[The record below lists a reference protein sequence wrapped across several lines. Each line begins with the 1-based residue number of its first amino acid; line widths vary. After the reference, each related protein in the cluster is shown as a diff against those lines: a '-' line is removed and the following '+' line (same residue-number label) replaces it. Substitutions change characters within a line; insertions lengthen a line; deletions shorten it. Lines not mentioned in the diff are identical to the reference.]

1 MAEVAVRVV
10 GLTWGCW
17 KCHESTVCVLGLTS
31 ERLRDYKTGDQAV
44 EVAKCLLVAADKVDI
59 ADCLAPSVN
68 GIASHCAA
76 CGAVQDNFD
85 LHREARERYY
95 WDDDDAAYEVP
106 ADGSVDCAVWREIE
120 IGEFPW

>member
-17 KCHESTVCVLGLTS
+17 KCCESTVCVLGLTS
-31 ERLRDYKTGDQAV
+31 KRLRDYETGNQAV
-44 EVAKCLLVAADKVDI
+44 EVAKCLLIGAGKADI
-59 ADCLAPSVN
+59 AECLAPSVK
-68 GIASHCAA
+68 GIASHCTV

-85 LHREARERYY
+85 LRREARERYY
-95 WDDDDAAYEVP
+95 WDDDNAAYDAL
-106 ADGSVDCAVWREIE
+106 ADGSVDDAAWREIE